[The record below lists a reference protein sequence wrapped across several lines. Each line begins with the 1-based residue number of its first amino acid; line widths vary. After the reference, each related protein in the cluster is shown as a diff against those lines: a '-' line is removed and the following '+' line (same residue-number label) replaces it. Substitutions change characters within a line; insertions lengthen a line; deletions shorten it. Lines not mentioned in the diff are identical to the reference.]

1 VEMSEAKLPELAVV
15 IPCFNEARRLPPT
28 LQRTLA
34 YLRDHGYDYE
44 IIVVDDG
51 SADETAVA
59 AHTVAAGDARVRVIR
74 YTPNRGKGYA
84 VRAGMR
90 AATKAAVLFM
100 DADNSTEIAEVEKC
114 APWLQSGAYDI
125 VIGSRA
131 NVDTRLVR
139 AQHPVRK
146 MLGKLYG
153 VLTHAIAF
161 YGIRDTQCGFKL
173 FTQAAAQRVFGDLQ
187 SPSAIFDI
195 ELLMCASRAGLHIK
209 EVGVTWTHD
218 PESRL
223 TYNARTSLLIFLE
236 LLKIKW
242 RLRTLLPVRAQTR
255 CANAATAGPSSGT
268 A

>member
-1 VEMSEAKLPELAVV
+1 MSDATLIALSVV
-15 IPCFNEARRLPPT
+15 IPCYNEARRLPPT
-28 LQRTLA
+28 LQQTLA
-34 YLRDHGYDYE
+34 YLRGCGCDYE

-51 SADETAVA
+51 SADDTAA
-59 AHTVAAGDARVRVIR
+59 AAQAAAAGDARVRVIR

-84 VRAGMR
+84 VRTGML

-100 DADNSTEIAEVEKC
+100 DADNSTEIEEVEKC
-114 APWLQSGAYDI
+114 APWLLSGAYDI

-131 NVDTRLVR
+131 NVGTQLVR
-139 AQHPVRK
+139 TQHPMRK

-153 VLTHAIAF
+153 VLTRSIAF

-173 FTQAAAQRVFGDLQ
+173 FTHAAAQTVFDALA

-195 ELLMCASRAGLHIK
+195 ELLMRASRAGLHIK

-223 TYNARTSLLIFLE
+223 TYNARKSLLIFLE

-242 RLRTLLPVRAQTR
+242 RLGTLLPVRARTQPR
-255 CANAATAGPSSGT
+255 R
-268 A
+268 

>member
-1 VEMSEAKLPELAVV
+1 MSAVKLPALSVV
-15 IPCFNEARRLPPT
+15 IPCYNEARRLPPT
-28 LQRTLA
+28 LQHTLD
-34 YLRDHGYDYE
+34 YLRRSGCDYE

-51 SADETAVA
+51 SADETAGA
-59 AHTVAAGDARVRVIR
+59 AQALAAQDARVRVIR

-84 VRAGMR
+84 VRTGML

-131 NVDTRLVR
+131 NAGTQLVR

-146 MLGKLYG
+146 LLGKVYG
-153 VLTHAIAF
+153 ILTRSMAL

-173 FTQAAAQRVFGDLQ
+173 FTRVAAQRVFGELQ

-195 ELLMCASRAGLHIK
+195 ELMMRASRAGLHIK

-242 RLRTLLPVRAQTR
+242 RLRTLLPVRARTQPR
-255 CANAATAGPSSGT
+255 TAP
-268 A
+268 AR